1 MEKKPKKR
9 KHSLERRNEKWGFL
23 LLAPWIIGVLLF
35 FINPLIKVVM
45 YSFNDIKIDLVEG
58 IVQSW
63 KGVDNYVYVL
73 TSHGTFYQELLTTI
87 ATVVPNTIIIV
98 LFALF
103 AAVLLNGNF
112 KGRSLFRVVFFLSI
126 IMSTDLISVQLST
139 TTNMEVSNDSEV
151 SNMMFLASFLIKNT
165 GFPKE
170 LMFTILDVVGNVFS
184 TVKLSGVQTLI
195 FLSGLQTI
203 TPSHYEV
210 AKIEGATAY
219 ETFFKVTVPMLSP
232 LILTCTIY
240 TIADNFMNTDVV
252 DLINYTSFNIAQ
264 YGQGAAMSVIYL
276 ICVLLIIGITSFII
290 GKKVYYSD

>member
-276 ICVLLIIGITSFII
+276 LCVLLIIGITSFII